1 MKNYE
6 KELPSGYTQALHIN
20 ALDKK
25 LGLVLNLAAL
35 AILAVVVL
43 VGLIP
48 IFIGEPIEYDSIMSL
63 IASTA
68 FVVAMVLYMLLHELV
83 HGVAYKILTKEK
95 LSFGISWSCAWCG
108 VPNIY
113 VYRRASLIALVA
125 PLITFTALL
134 LPLTVLLYFVSFY
147 AYIVSLAI
155 LATHLGGCIGDIY
168 MTFLLL
174 TRFKDDAILVRDT
187 GPEQYIYIP
196 DKENIKEG

>member
-6 KELPSGYTQALHIN
+6 KELPSGYTEALHIN

-35 AILAVVVL
+35 VIMAVVVL

-48 IFIGEPIEYDSIMSL
+48 IFIGEPFEYDSITGFV
-63 IASTA
+63 ASSV
-68 FVVAMVLYMLLHELV
+68 FIVAMLLYMVLHELV

-125 PLITFTALL
+125 PLITFTVIL
-134 LPLTVLLYFVSFY
+134 LPLTVLLYFVSPY
-147 AYIVSLAI
+147 YYIVSLAI

>member
-6 KELPSGYTQALHIN
+6 KELPSGYTEALHIN

-35 AILAVVVL
+35 VILAVVVL
-43 VGLIP
+43 LGLIP
-48 IFIGEPIEYDSIMSL
+48 IFIGEPIEYDSIMGF
-63 IASTA
+63 IASTV
-68 FVVAMVLYMLLHELV
+68 FIVAMLLYMVLHELV
-83 HGVAYKILTKEK
+83 HGVAHKILTKEK

-125 PLITFTALL
+125 PLITFTVIL
-134 LPLTVLLYFVSFY
+134 LPLTVLLYFVSPY
-147 AYIVSLAI
+147 YYIVSLAI

-174 TRFKDDAILVRDT
+174 TRFSDNAILVRDT

-196 DKENIKEG
+196 ANENNKEG